1 MFNTHHHFANFFK
14 KKEEKSIQPYAYAV
28 SKKLA
33 QGSICLDLNEIREGE
48 TEQQEDSLEEWREF
62 HLSDLSSEDLK
73 SQIADGNGISDLVGS
88 ENDVKKPFILHGDN
102 FYITRYFN
110 YETQII
116 ESINSLISKG
126 KLDRQER
133 LKDLKASPQLARL
146 VEGKE
151 TSVEVGTD
159 WQLLASAIAYLNN
172 FTIIT
177 GGPGT
182 GKTTTVAKVLSL
194 LYEENPK
201 LIVKLAAPT
210 GKAAMRMKESLAN
223 NAMVPSEFRKDI
235 SELKP
240 YTIHRLLEYKHQS
253 PYFKRNSENP
263 VEADVII
270 VDEASMIDVALFAKL
285 IAAVSP
291 ETRLILLGDQNQL
304 ASVEAGSL
312 LGDLCN
318 TVKNKNHF
326 SENIFPDLKGI
337 LPQLDLKSN
346 PKEDEL
352 LQDHLVE
359 LQHSYRF
366 VKKPELGDLSKAM
379 ISNDIPTIEKFF
391 DGNRDEKAIIVDQEY
406 KESICENFIKGF
418 EAYISEKDVATAIE
432 KLNELRI
439 LAVIREGNQGVAGLN
454 ARVEKYLAKKGKIN
468 LSQVFYENRP
478 VIVTRNHSDL
488 NLFNGD
494 VGIVR
499 KDKDGKMRIWFLDE
513 EKQLDDERKKTETGA
528 DGAESKEAVDKKVR
542 SFSPGLLTDVETVFA
557 MTVHKSQGSEFEKVL
572 LVMPKSEEL
581 PLLTRELLY
590 TGITRAKEKLKIQGT
605 KEIILKASEGRVMR
619 ASGITN
625 RI

>member
-1 MFNTHHHFANFFK
+1 MLMKAITPHHHFASFFK
-14 KKEEKSIQPYAYAV
+14 EQKDLQPFAYAV
-28 SKKLA
+28 SRQLA
-33 QGSICLDLNEIREGE
+33 QGSVCLNLKENKTAADLFEGYQEEPLEIDLQEVVEKLALSNLVYKQTPENGEGKI
-48 TEQQEDSLEEWREF
+48 DR
-62 HLSDLSSEDLK
+62 
-73 SQIADGNGISDLVGS
+73 
-88 ENDVKKPFILHGDN
+88 PFALAGDN
-102 FYITRYFN
+102 FYITRYYN

-116 ESINSLISKG
+116 EGIKGLIS
-126 KLDRQER
+126 
-133 LKDLKASPQLARL
+133 
-146 VEGKE
+146 EGKE
-151 TSVEVGTD
+151 ERQDRLIKLRNSFQFYKLMEGRETSKEVGTD
-159 WQLLASAIAYLNN
+159 WQLVASAMAFINN

-201 LIVKLAAPT
+201 LNVKLAAPT

-223 NAMVPSEFRKDI
+223 NDMVPSEFKNDI

-318 TVKNKNHF
+318 TLKNKNQF
-326 SENIFPDLKGI
+326 STDLIGELKVI
-337 LPQLDLKSN
+337 LPQLNLQTNAENDTM
-346 PKEDEL
+346 

-366 VKKPELGDLSKAM
+366 VKKPELGDLSEAV
-379 ISNDIPTIEKFF
+379 ISNDMPTIENFF
-391 DGNRDEKAIIVDQEY
+391 EGNRDEKTIVVDQKYE
-406 KESICENFIKGF
+406 ENIFQKFIKGF
-418 EAYISEKDVATAIE
+418 EAYITEKDVTTAIE

-499 KDKDGKMRIWFLDE
+499 KDKDSGKMRIWFLDE
-513 EKQLDDERKKTETGA
+513 EKQLDDERKKTETGT
-528 DGAESKEAVDKKVR
+528 DGVESKEAVEKKVR

-590 TGITRAKEKLKIQGT
+590 TGITRAKEELKIQGT
-605 KEIILKASEGRVMR
+605 KEVILKASEGRVMR

>member
-1 MFNTHHHFANFFK
+1 
-14 KKEEKSIQPYAYAV
+14 
-28 SKKLA
+28 
-33 QGSICLDLNEIREGE
+33 
-48 TEQQEDSLEEWREF
+48 
-62 HLSDLSSEDLK
+62 
-73 SQIADGNGISDLVGS
+73 
-88 ENDVKKPFILHGDN
+88 
-102 FYITRYFN
+102 
-110 YETQII
+110 
-116 ESINSLISKG
+116 
-126 KLDRQER
+126 
-133 LKDLKASPQLARL
+133 
-146 VEGKE
+146 
-151 TSVEVGTD
+151 
-159 WQLLASAIAYLNN
+159 
-172 FTIIT
+172 
-177 GGPGT
+177 
-182 GKTTTVAKVLSL
+182 
-194 LYEENPK
+194 
-201 LIVKLAAPT
+201 
-210 GKAAMRMKESLAN
+210 MKESLAN
-223 NAMVPSEFRKDI
+223 NDMVPSEFKNDI

-318 TVKNKNHF
+318 TVKNKNQF
-326 SENIFPDLKGI
+326 SVDLIGELKVI
-337 LPQLDLKSN
+337 LPQLDLQTN
-346 PKEDEL
+346 AENDAM

-366 VKKPELGDLSKAM
+366 VKKPELGDLSEAV
-379 ISNDIPTIEKFF
+379 ISNDIPTIENFF
-391 DGNRDEKAIIVDQEY
+391 EGNRDEKTIVVDQKYE
-406 KESICENFIKGF
+406 ENIFQKFIKGF
-418 EAYISEKDVATAIE
+418 EAYITEKDVATAIE

-499 KDKDGKMRIWFLDE
+499 KDKDTGKMRIWFLDE
-513 EKQLDDERKKTETGA
+513 EKQLDDERKKTETGT
-528 DGAESKEAVDKKVR
+528 DGVESKEAVEKKVR

-590 TGITRAKEKLKIQGT
+590 TGITRAKEELKIQGT
-605 KEIILKASEGRVMR
+605 KEVILKASEGRVMR

>member
-1 MFNTHHHFANFFK
+1 MLPKDITPHQHFASFFRN
-14 KKEEKSIQPYAYAV
+14 EKDLQPYAYAV
-28 SKKLA
+28 SKSLA
-33 QGSICLDLNEIREGE
+33 EGSICIDVNADRKKIF
-48 TEQQEDSLEEWREF
+48 ED
-62 HLSDLSSEDLK
+62 HKEDRINLK
-73 SQIADGNGISDLVGS
+73 SNRLVESPLVGN
-88 ENDVKKPFILHGDN
+88 EKEIKKPFILHGDN

-116 ESINSLISKG
+116 DGIESLIKRGAENKVQRTSHLRNSILFT
-126 KLDRQER
+126 KLVAER
-133 LKDLKASPQLARL
+133 DHNL
-146 VEGKE
+146 
-151 TSVEVGTD
+151 EVD
-159 WQLLASAIAYLNN
+159 WQLVASAMAFINN

-182 GKTTTVAKVLSL
+182 GKTTTVAKVLTL

-201 LIVKLAAPT
+201 LVVKLAAPT

-223 NAMVPSEFRKDI
+223 NDMVPSEFKNDI
-235 SELKP
+235 SGLKP

-285 IAAVSP
+285 IASVSP

-318 TVKNKNHF
+318 TVKNKNQF
-326 SENIFPDLKGI
+326 SADLIGELKVI
-337 LPQLDLKSN
+337 LPQLDLQTN
-346 PKEDEL
+346 AENDTM

-366 VKKPELGDLSKAM
+366 VKKPELGELSEAV
-379 ISNDIPTIEKFF
+379 ISNDIPTIENFF
-391 DGNRDEKAIIVDQEY
+391 EGNRDEKTIVVDQKYE
-406 KESICENFIKGF
+406 ENIFQKFIKGF
-418 EAYISEKDVATAIE
+418 EAYITEKDVARAIE

-499 KDKDGKMRIWFLDE
+499 KDKDTGKMRIWFLDE
-513 EKQLDDERKKTETGA
+513 EKQLDDERKKTETGTA
-528 DGAESKEAVDKKVR
+528 GVESKEAVEKKVR

-590 TGITRAKEKLKIQGT
+590 TGITRAKEELKIQGT
-605 KEIILKASEGRVMR
+605 QEVILKASEGRVMR